1 MVRASE
7 LELEGCEYDSHL
19 ELGIFP
25 GLSRLRI
32 LLLLPN
38 YSVID
43 SVGSLGR

>member
-7 LELEGCEYDSHL
+7 LEPEGREYDSHL
-19 ELGIFP
+19 ELGIFSE
-25 GLSRLRI
+25 LSGLRI